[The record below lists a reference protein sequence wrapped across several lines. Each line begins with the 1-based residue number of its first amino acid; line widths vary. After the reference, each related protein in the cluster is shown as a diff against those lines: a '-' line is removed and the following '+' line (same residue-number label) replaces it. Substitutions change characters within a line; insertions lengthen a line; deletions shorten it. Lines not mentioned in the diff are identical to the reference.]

1 MPGRLTQA
9 LTIGDMLAFTSPN
22 HTTTAMRLMLLS
34 LCLWLAAC
42 GPTPAEPSVEQSH
55 VTGNVPGQ
63 SAFNALLT
71 RDLLAHLQSS
81 DPQLT
86 RVEFKLLRDAPTQ
99 SGVALPKYYAWV
111 KAFAGTSLRQ
121 EGAVRVAA
129 VDKTHFDVT
138 HFFSKT
144 QLQQGDQA
152 KQVFPAALMPD
163 IMRLAA
169 TP

>member
-1 MPGRLTQA
+1 
-9 LTIGDMLAFTSPN
+9 
-22 HTTTAMRLMLLS
+22 MRLMLLS
-34 LCLWLAAC
+34 LSLWLAAC

-55 VTGNVPGQ
+55 TSGNVPDQ

-71 RDLLAHLQSS
+71 RDLLAHFQSS

-86 RVEFKLLRDAPTQ
+86 RVEFKLLRAAPTQ
-99 SGVALPKYYAWV
+99 SGVAFPKYYAWV
-111 KAFAGTSLRQ
+111 KTFAGTSLRQ

-138 HFFSKT
+138 HFLNKA

-152 KQVFPAALMPD
+152 KQVFPAALIPD
-163 IMRLAA
+163 IMRLATA
-169 TP
+169 P

>member
-1 MPGRLTQA
+1 
-9 LTIGDMLAFTSPN
+9 
-22 HTTTAMRLMLLS
+22 MRLMLLS
-34 LCLWLAAC
+34 LCLALAAC
-42 GPTPAEPSVEQSH
+42 DPAPVERDIQQSH
-55 VTGNVPGQ
+55 ISGNVPEQ
-63 SAFNALLT
+63 SQFNALLT
-71 RDLLAHLQSS
+71 RDLLAHFQSS
-81 DPQLT
+81 NLQVT

-111 KAFAGTSLRQ
+111 KAFAGTVLRQ

-138 HFFSKT
+138 HFFSKA
-144 QLQQGDQA
+144 QLQQDDQA

-169 TP
+169 TPP

>member
-1 MPGRLTQA
+1 
-9 LTIGDMLAFTSPN
+9 
-22 HTTTAMRLMLLS
+22 MLLS

-42 GPTPAEPSVEQSH
+42 GPSPLDIGQSH
-55 VTGNVPGQ
+55 ISGNVPEQ
-63 SAFNALLT
+63 SQFNALLT
-71 RDLLAHLQSS
+71 QDLLAHFQSS

-111 KAFAGTSLRQ
+111 KAFAGTVLRQ

-138 HFFSKT
+138 HFFSKA
-144 QLQQGDQA
+144 QLLQDEQA
-152 KQVFPAALMPD
+152 KKVFPPALIPD

-169 TP
+169 RP